1 MARTPQQE
9 YDSALNT
16 LESVV
21 ESGEVADADAK
32 AIRRLCRA
40 YDAEDARESLPT
52 DMGYRDR
59 NISHKKRKT
68 LTAWCGRLTE
78 AARSLTLTDTDAD
91 AINGL
96 TTTWVKND
104 DGKSKRRVRHIEY
117 ALSKF
122 YRFHDDLG
130 VDPDEITVHQP
141 DTNGNNGWDERD
153 LLNAD
158 ERAALRKVA
167 DHPRDRAVLHLLLY
181 CGMRNTAL
189 RTLRVCDIDSENHEW
204 YFNTD
209 ADGLKNIDRPS
220 EPRPL
225 FQAERA
231 VRDYLDAHPD
241 PQPDHYFITGK
252 QSASKKDPTRP
263 VTRETIRHTMQTLK
277 ERTADRDD
285 VVTVEKPCHPHM
297 MRHNFVS
304 NKRKHPD
311 VTDANIKFWIGH
323 APGSDVMQTT
333 YSHLSSDDHNNAG
346 HAAFG
351 VSDAEGDDDT
361 PDPWDSTCVRCNR
374 IIHPDAD
381 ECDMCGADPP
391 EMPFD
396 TTADAEDAEINAMQS
411 MVREVVQEELGTV
424 FSEPEEVT
432 EEQAEAVREK
442 LGLED

>member
-1 MARTPQQE
+1 
-9 YDSALNT
+9 
-16 LESVV
+16 
-21 ESGEVADADAK
+21 
-32 AIRRLCRA
+32 
-40 YDAEDARESLPT
+40 
-52 DMGYRDR
+52 
-59 NISHKKRKT
+59 
-68 LTAWCGRLTE
+68 
-78 AARSLTLTDTDAD
+78 
-91 AINGL
+91 
-96 TTTWVKND
+96 
-104 DGKSKRRVRHIEY
+104 
-117 ALSKF
+117 
-122 YRFHDDLG
+122 
-130 VDPDEITVHQP
+130 
-141 DTNGNNGWDERD
+141 
-153 LLNAD
+153 
-158 ERAALRKVA
+158 
-167 DHPRDRAVLHLLLY
+167 
-181 CGMRNTAL
+181 
-189 RTLRVCDIDSENHEW
+189 
-204 YFNTD
+204 
-209 ADGLKNIDRPS
+209 
-220 EPRPL
+220 
-225 FQAERA
+225 
-231 VRDYLDAHPD
+231 
-241 PQPDHYFITGK
+241 
-252 QSASKKDPTRP
+252 
-263 VTRETIRHTMQTLK
+263 
-277 ERTADRDD
+277 
-285 VVTVEKPCHPHM
+285 

-411 MVREVVQEELGTV
+411 MVREVVREELGTV